1 VSRFFKGGT
10 SVLADAY
17 LIKGKLTYEEMFF
30 SFQYGAFLQLLDD
43 LQDKDEDEFESS
55 QTLFTN
61 LKAGEK
67 ADSEIRH
74 LIAYIYSVNTPSA
87 SDSSNTTLLKEVI
100 SQCTLL
106 MIMEAVGKQPSI
118 ISDTFYKEIESYS
131 KVRLSFYKKLN
142 KRIKEQVAVLEMSG

>member
-1 VSRFFKGGT
+1 
-10 SVLADAY
+10 
-17 LIKGKLTYEEMFF
+17 MFF

-118 ISDTFYKEIESYS
+118 ISDTFYKEIESYVKNS
-131 KVRLSFYKKLN
+131 YK
-142 KRIKEQVAVLEMSG
+142 M

>member
-1 VSRFFKGGT
+1 
-10 SVLADAY
+10 
-17 LIKGKLTYEEMFF
+17 MFF